1 VNRFRVS
8 ILAALFFALM
18 VGGWAQQPALFSLLQ
33 TIPLPGLP
41 ANSDF
46 DGLAVDVPGQ
56 RLFLAD
62 DKSSAVKVI
71 DLHTNKLIRTISDVK
86 EPHSL
91 VYRADIKKLYV
102 VDGSLGEVKIYQGTS
117 LNPIGSVKGLQ
128 GADSSTFD
136 NSTKHM
142 FVTNAGVD
150 AHLPYC
156 LISIIDTTFAK
167 KLADIKI
174 DATDI
179 EGLAIEKSGPRLFV
193 NIISK
198 DEVGVID
205 REKHA
210 LIATWPIGP
219 VNQMGAATALDEAG
233 HRLFVAALKPP
244 KVIVLD
250 TDSGKVVASLPG
262 VEMSHAMDYD
272 PVKKRIYL
280 AGTEFVDV
288 FQQNDTDHY
297 ELIGHIPTA
306 FRARTAILLPDLNRY
321 YLAVPQHENQ
331 IAEVRV
337 YKVLP

>member
-1 VNRFRVS
+1 VSKFPVN
-8 ILAALFFALM
+8 ILATVLFALM
-18 VGGWAQQPALFSLLQ
+18 AGLAPQPVLVTLLQ
-33 TIPLPGLP
+33 SIPLPGLP
-41 ANSDF
+41 SNSDF
-46 DGLAVDVPGQ
+46 DGLALDVPGQ

-62 DKSSAVKVI
+62 DKSSAVRVI

-91 VYRADIKKLYV
+91 VYRADIQKLYV
-102 VDGSLGEVKIYQGTS
+102 VDGALGEVRIYQGSS
-117 LNPIGSVKGLQ
+117 LNSIGSVKGLK

-136 NSTKHM
+136 NSTKQM

-156 LISIIDTTFAK
+156 LISVIDTTVAR
-167 KLADIKI
+167 KLADIRI
-174 DATDI
+174 DAADI

-198 DEVGVID
+198 EEVGVID
-205 REKHA
+205 RKKRTV
-210 LIATWPIGP
+210 IAAWPIGK

-233 HRLFVAALKPP
+233 HRLFVTSLKPP
-244 KVIVLD
+244 RLFVLD
-250 TDSGKVVASLPG
+250 TDSGNVVTSLPS
-262 VEMSHAMDYD
+262 VEMSHDMAYD
-272 PVKKRIYL
+272 PGKKRIYL

-288 FQQNDTDHY
+288 FQQKDADHY

-306 FRARTAILLPDLNRY
+306 FRARTAMLLPDLNRY
-321 YLAVPQHENQ
+321 YLAVPQHEGQ